1 MSEAIDRVVA
11 QGEAEEARLKA
22 EGRVEQRK
30 EVAELKDAGNAAFTA
45 KDFDKACDLYSEA
58 LELDHGANLTA
69 RSDAPEHALTG
80 VLFANRA
87 AALLKLE
94 RPAEAETDCRRALQ
108 RAASAK
114 LLARCALACL
124 AQGGEDKVADAFGCV
139 CEGLML
145 EPNHAVSRK
154 ALQAV
159 RNAPGGRLLRP
170 DGDCLAKLKSRIK
183 RRGDAGLLGYALAY
197 VDVLQRLAPEESAA
211 FAHDASTWSTCLGG
225 RIPEPITAAPA
236 AANSPS
242 MDPTL

>member
-94 RPAEAETDCRRALQ
+94 RRRRRRRIAGA
-108 RAASAK
+108 RSSAASAK

-154 ALQAV
+154 ALQEV

-197 VDVLQRLAPEESAA
+197 VDVLQRLAPAESAA